1 MSRVE
6 LAGVTHAF
14 GDVRAVDG
22 VDLVVPEGSFTA
34 VLGPSGCG
42 KTTLLRLVAG
52 FLAPA
57 AGTIR
62 FDDRVVAGDGVAVPP
77 QQRRVGYVPQEGALF
92 PHLDVAANVGFGLP
106 RAERR
111 SERVTDM
118 LDLVGL
124 PASYASRSPHEL
136 SGGQQQRV
144 ALARALAPHPSI
156 VLLDEPFSSLDASLR
171 VSTGRAVARALQ
183 ATGTTGLLVT
193 HDQDEAL
200 SLADQVAVMRHGRV
214 IQTDAPRDLYRAPV
228 DPDVGAFVGGAT
240 VVPARVHDGHASF
253 AFGSAPLA
261 APAPDGEARVLLRPE
276 QVVITPGATGAR
288 VEQVHFYGHDAAVRL
303 LVLPDGPALVA
314 RIAGLDSPEVDEEV
328 GVGIVGPVVA
338 FPGPVSTETHP
349 TLS

>member
-1 MSRVE
+1 MSTVALR
-6 LAGVTHAF
+6 GVRHSF
-14 GDVRAVDG
+14 GEVRAVDG
-22 VDLVVPEGSFTA
+22 VDLVVPQGSLTA

-52 FLAPA
+52 FLEPDE
-57 AGTIR
+57 GTIA
-62 FDDRVVAGDGVAVPP
+62 FDDVVVAGAGRSVPA

-111 SERVTDM
+111 SARVREM

-124 PASYASRSPHEL
+124 PASYATRAPHEL

-144 ALARALAPHPSI
+144 ALARALAPGPSI

-183 ATGTTGLLVT
+183 ATGTTALLVT

-228 DPDVGAFVGGAT
+228 DPEVGAFVGGAT
-240 VVPARVHDGHASF
+240 VVPARVHEGRASF

-261 APAPDGEARVLLRPE
+261 APAPEGEARVLLRPE
-276 QVVITPGATGAR
+276 QVVITPGAGGAR

-314 RIAGLDSPEVDEEV
+314 RIAGLDSPEVGDEV

-338 FPGPVSTETHP
+338 FPAAAPHETHP